1 MRHVRIDPAEGP
13 LNEPFAWAH
22 GVSVRERMSRPAVTV
37 AGTAPITEA
46 LRLMALN
53 RIHYLAV
60 LDDQVGLVGIV
71 NADDVQGTRRP
82 EGSVA
87 HTVTDVMSHPVV
99 SIGPDAPLSEAMH
112 VMASHRIGA
121 LPVVDGER
129 IIGMLTQS
137 DVVTALG
144 RQAWP

>member
-13 LNEPFAWAH
+13 LNEPSAWAH
-22 GVSVRERMSRPAVTV
+22 GVSVREQMSRPAVTV
-37 AGTAPITEA
+37 AGGAPITEA

-60 LDDQVGLVGIV
+60 VDDVARLVGIV
-71 NADDVQGTRRP
+71 NADDVQRTRRP
-82 EGSVA
+82 EGSLA
-87 HTVTDVMSHPVV
+87 HTVADVMSHPVV

-129 IIGMLTQS
+129 TIGMLTQS

-144 RQAWP
+144 HQTWS

>member
-1 MRHVRIDPAEGP
+1 
-13 LNEPFAWAH
+13 
-22 GVSVRERMSRPAVTV
+22 
-37 AGTAPITEA
+37 
-46 LRLMALN
+46 MALH

-60 LDDQVGLVGIV
+60 VDDEARLVGIV

-82 EGSVA
+82 EGSLA
-87 HTVTDVMSHPVV
+87 HTVADVMNHPVV

-129 IIGMLTQS
+129 LTGMLTQS
-137 DVVTALG
+137 DVVTAVG